1 MRCNQLGLTIYSCL
15 ATRVTNAL
23 RKWCEWQVWTW
34 HFFILEIRISGIV
47 RLGAAACW
55 ILVCRLNSCIFL
67 YAKDKPEPPSLN
79 NCHSWIFLVD
89 CVRHVWTHTQITR
102 LFSRSIGSFSI
113 LVKSEIFKYRT
124 ESHTVKTDSK
134 PEITDSTSESSIC
147 SATHHPPNHIK
158 FDHVFLTL
166 SSCKFYRP
174 YFHQMRPTLNS
185 ISTQQRVW
193 SNKHVFV
200 DIPVLTYHRFPV
212 CFQSRTNG
220 LILV

>member
-1 MRCNQLGLTIYSCL
+1 MFSNKW
-15 ATRVTNAL
+15 ANAL
-23 RKWCEWQVWTW
+23 RNGVTGMYELGNYC
-34 HFFILEIRISGIV
+34 ILEIRKLSGIV

-147 SATHHPPNHIK
+147 SATTTTK
-158 FDHVFLTL
+158 
-166 SSCKFYRP
+166 SY
-174 YFHQMRPTLNS
+174 
-185 ISTQQRVW
+185 
-193 SNKHVFV
+193 
-200 DIPVLTYHRFPV
+200 
-212 CFQSRTNG
+212 
-220 LILV
+220 

>member
-34 HFFILEIRISGIV
+34 QFFHTWDKDIWNCSIGRSCL
-47 RLGAAACW
+47 
-55 ILVCRLNSCIFL
+55 LNSRMSAKQLYIFIRRRTT
-67 YAKDKPEPPSLN
+67 PSLG

-147 SATHHPPNHIK
+147 SATTTTK
-158 FDHVFLTL
+158 
-166 SSCKFYRP
+166 SY
-174 YFHQMRPTLNS
+174 
-185 ISTQQRVW
+185 
-193 SNKHVFV
+193 
-200 DIPVLTYHRFPV
+200 
-212 CFQSRTNG
+212 
-220 LILV
+220 